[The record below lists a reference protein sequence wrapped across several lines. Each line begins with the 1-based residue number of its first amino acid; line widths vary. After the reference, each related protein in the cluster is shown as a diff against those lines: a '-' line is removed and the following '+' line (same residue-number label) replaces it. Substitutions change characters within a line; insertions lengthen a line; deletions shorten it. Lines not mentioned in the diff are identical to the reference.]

1 MSDPSTRRRFL
12 RRYMLII
19 CVLALVLALLLL
31 GVIIVLDFT
40 GSQAQPFQYLLH

>member
-1 MSDPSTRRRFL
+1 MSDPSISDRSL
-12 RRYMLII
+12 RRYVLIV
-19 CVLALVLALLLL
+19 CVLALVMAVLLL